1 MKKKSINV
9 IIPFIESFVNHNL
22 DHDRLKKM
30 LTTESGVGS
39 GDKDKLLPEA
49 EIFLSVWIDA
59 MVQGLSS
66 NKDKLKSDFIV
77 DYVLELM
84 NYFKGLETDLDITDF
99 DQSFSDLISNPILI
113 KAMKDTSLIES
124 LMKIKDEHTKKIVE
138 TLKSENNVELF
149 KKNIRKIMPGFK
161 FVDKDMFGI

>member
-30 LTTESGVGS
+30 LTTESGLGS

-113 KAMKDTSLIES
+113 KAMNDTSLIES

>member
-99 DQSFSDLISNPILI
+99 EQNFSDLISNPILI
-113 KAMKDTSLIES
+113 KAMKDTSLMES

-149 KKNIRKIMPGFK
+149 KKNTRKIMPGFK

>member
-113 KAMKDTSLIES
+113 KAMKDTSLMES

>member
-30 LTTESGVGS
+30 LTTESGLGS

-113 KAMKDTSLIES
+113 KAMKDTSLMES

>member
-30 LTTESGVGS
+30 LTTESGLGS

>member
-99 DQSFSDLISNPILI
+99 EQSFSDLISNPILI
-113 KAMKDTSLIES
+113 KAMKDTSLMES

>member
-99 DQSFSDLISNPILI
+99 DQSFSDLISNP
-113 KAMKDTSLIES
+113 T
-124 LMKIKDEHTKKIVE
+124 T
-138 TLKSENNVELF
+138 
-149 KKNIRKIMPGFK
+149 
-161 FVDKDMFGI
+161 

>member
-30 LTTESGVGS
+30 LTTESGLGS

-99 DQSFSDLISNPILI
+99 DQSLSDLISNPILI